1 MRDYKEF
8 YREAKGDMPRIY
20 VDMDGVLCDF
30 VLAAKRATGQDW
42 TGLRSGQ
49 DWESIKNTKNFW
61 ANMPWTR
68 DGKQL
73 WSYISKYK
81 PHILSA
87 FSPEDP
93 NCKPGKMRWLRK
105 EVGYTQ
111 NFMINI
117 VRRREKKNF
126 AMKGSDVGKRPAI
139 LIDDYPKNVQQF
151 RAAGGIGI
159 EHTSTSK
166 TISLLKRLGF

>member
-1 MRDYKEF
+1 
-8 YREAKGDMPRIY
+8 
-20 VDMDGVLCDF
+20 MDGVLCDF

-49 DWESIKNTKNFW
+49 DWESIRKTKNYW

-73 WSYISKYK
+73 WSYLSKYK

-87 FSPEDP
+87 FSVEDP
-93 NCKPGKMRWLRK
+93 NCIPGKMRWLRK

-111 NFMINI
+111 NSMINI
-117 VRRREKKNF
+117 VRRAEKKNF
-126 AMKGSDVGKRPAI
+126 AMKGSDVGRKPAI
-139 LIDDYPKNVQQF
+139 LIDDYPKNVLQF

>member
-1 MRDYKEF
+1 MRDYREF

-49 DWESIKNTKNFW
+49 DWESIRKTKNYW

-68 DGKQL
+68 DGRQL
-73 WSYISKYK
+73 WNFIKKYQ

-87 FSPEDP
+87 YSIEDP
-93 NCKPGKMRWLRK
+93 NCIPGKRKWLK
-105 EVGYTQ
+105 SNIGYTQ
-111 NFMINI
+111 NSMINI
-117 VRRREKKNF
+117 VRRREKQNF
-126 AMKGSDVGKRPAI
+126 AKNQGRPAI

-151 RAAGGIGI
+151 KSAGGIGI
-159 EHTSTSK
+159 VHTSTQN
-166 TISLLKRLGF
+166 TISQLKRIGF